1 MFGSHLCSFLGVLLT
16 SKNSWI
22 WWEYGN
28 ILGTPLS
35 FIFPP
40 PQFLKCCLILLN
52 VVAEFICWSV
62 DLTEA
67 ESQKLKNEWSRL
79 LFGVSWSISQWLVTR
94 VKSSLAQKTLVIP
107 PGLRTLAGMRSA
119 ERETWSSHP
128 RLFPNRPLTAHCP
141 SHLLLL
147 YFRSWAASSLDS
159 RTFIFTFYKKLGYLV
174 IIII

>member
-28 ILGTPLS
+28 ILETPLS